1 MELMENRPIAV
12 GFLLKVISFMKVRVL
27 DSVATK
33 HSIALAIAR
42 MPRLDL
48 FLKVFPDSARLQ
60 RP

>member
-1 MELMENRPIAV
+1 MELLQWSIAV